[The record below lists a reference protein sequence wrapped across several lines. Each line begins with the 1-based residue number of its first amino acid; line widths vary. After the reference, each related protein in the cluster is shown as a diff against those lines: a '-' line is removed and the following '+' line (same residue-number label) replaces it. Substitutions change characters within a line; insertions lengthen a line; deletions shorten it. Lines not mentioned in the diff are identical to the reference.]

1 MKKTFIVALVLAV
14 QTISFGQN
22 NPKAQTLLNKVSA
35 KLEQQKNISLE
46 FKHTLENKAVDIQQT
61 SSGSAIIK
69 GDNYIVNY
77 LDNIILYDSKN
88 MYFINPE
95 NEEVNITSAGDIDEN
110 SMTPSKMLT
119 FYKKGYTYQLHKKEG
134 AIQYI
139 KLVPTEE
146 SDEISHIILGVD
158 TSKNE
163 IVSLTE
169 IGKNGT
175 NTIFTITSYKTN
187 QPLASDTFVFNR
199 KKYIDLDFFINE

>member
-95 NEEVNITSAGDIDEN
+95 NEEVSITSAGDIDEN

-187 QPLASDTFVFNR
+187 QPLAPDTFVFNR